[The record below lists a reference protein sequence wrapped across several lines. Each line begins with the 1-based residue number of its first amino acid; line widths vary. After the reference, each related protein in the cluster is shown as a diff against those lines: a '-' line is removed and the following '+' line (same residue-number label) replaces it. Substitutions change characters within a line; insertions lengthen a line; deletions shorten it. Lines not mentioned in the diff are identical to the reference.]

1 VLTLPQLE
9 RHLFAAADILRGKMD
24 ASEFKEYIFG
34 ALFLK
39 RSSDVF
45 EVERQKVIADQL
57 AQGRSPQDAERR
69 ADDPDYY
76 REAFFVP
83 SAGRWE
89 NIRDNLHHQVGDGLN
104 KALAALETHNPALEG
119 VLQHIDFNRRVGTT
133 TVTDKKWR
141 DLIDHFSKYRLRN
154 EDFEFPDLLGAAYEY
169 LIRDFADSAG
179 KKGGEFYT
187 PRQVVQLM
195 VRLVDPQAG
204 MSIYDPCSGSGGM
217 LIYARNHVADNG
229 GNPSDLF
236 LAGQEA
242 NGTTWSISKMNML
255 LHGIRDADLRNN
267 DTLTDPEHIRDGELM
282 RFDRVITNP
291 PFSQNY
297 DKSQLAHTERFRYGY
312 TPEGGKKADLMFLQ
326 HMLAV
331 LTADGIVATVMPHGV
346 LFRGGEEGKIRQR
359 IIEDDLLDTVIG
371 LGPNLFYGTG
381 IPAAIL
387 ILRAKGSKPPERRGK
402 VLFINADR
410 EYTEGRAQNMLRPQ
424 HEQKIVA
431 TYRDFADVDSF
442 AKVVTAAELAEN
454 DFNCNIRRYADNAPP
469 PEPHDVRAHL
479 HGGIPNVE
487 LESARTAF
495 VAYGVDLDSL
505 FSHRGN
511 GYVDLLP
518 PDHGREVIRE
528 GTAAHDRLVFER
540 LDDAWSKVESDLM
553 AVEGSGSLVGR
564 RDRVLTGLGNA
575 LSEIGPL
582 DRFES
587 TGLAAAWWNEAQ
599 FDLTT
604 LASRDASAVITGWVA
619 SAIAVLEPDSDEV
632 EKLVK
637 GINVF
642 DMRGIERIA
651 PGHRR
656 QLDEL
661 EARIAAVESEME
673 SFEAEGDDGSA
684 DEDELP
690 RSKQL
695 RAELRQRKAEA
706 KPTLDRIK
714 YLRRG
719 PGIKDGGSI
728 KARARAGLPTDELE
742 AELAELEA
750 LASDLNEA
758 VARVEQELSPYTN
771 LERERKE
778 LRKARKEVA
787 SRTAAVLRQR
797 EAGAAAPMELVLGE
811 LKASLTSLVADALA
825 QQSRSLAS
833 RHRRWIE
840 KYGTTLREL
849 EAARDE
855 AAAQLDKH
863 LQDLGYE

>member
-1 VLTLPQLE
+1 
-9 RHLFAAADILRGKMD
+9 MD

-57 AQGRSPQDAERR
+57 AQGRSQQEAERR

-83 SAGRWE
+83 PQGRWDH
-89 NIRDNLHHQVGDGLN
+89 IRDNLHHQVGDGLN

-195 VRLVDPQAG
+195 VRLVAPREG

-229 GNPSDLF
+229 GNPANLF

-267 DTLTDPEHIRDGELM
+267 DTLTDPEHVRDGELM

-297 DKSQLAHTERFRYGY
+297 DKSQLKHAERFRYGY

-331 LTADGIVATVMPHGV
+331 LKSDGVVATVMPHGV

-371 LGPNLFYGTG
+371 VGPNLFYGTG

-410 EYTEGRAQNMLRPQ
+410 EYAEGRAQNVLRPQ

-431 TYRDFADVDSF
+431 TYRDFVDVDGF
-442 AKVVTAAELAEN
+442 AKVVTTAELAEN

-469 PEPHDVRAHL
+469 PEPQDVRAHL
-479 HGGIPNVE
+479 YGGVPMAE
-487 LESARTAF
+487 LDDAAPLLAQGGVDVGTFFTDRGDGYADWNHNPRALAGPEAARSAIRHVVANQNTGAGLDKWWHEAARPSLTALPETGTLVGLRSDVVDAF
-495 VAYGVDLDSL
+495 VAHLQPEGIDRFAAAGMAATWWEQCAFDLQAAAS
-505 FSHRGN
+505 RGWRSVLEGWLTTAEASQDDKN
-511 GYVDLLP
+511 AADLAGQPAIRLLAG
-518 PDHGREVIRE
+518 DALDYRRELAAE
-528 GTAAHDRLVFER
+528 AAHLDAEIRAAETSDDEDDELGDTISPDELRTLKAER
-540 LDDAWSKVESDLM
+540 TKAKKDLR
-553 AVEGSGSLVGR
+553 AI
-564 RDRVLTGLGNA
+564 DTGLLATARSA
-575 LSEIGPL
+575 LEGMN
-582 DRFES
+582 
-587 TGLAAAWWNEAQ
+587 AAAAT
-599 FDLTT
+599 D
-604 LASRDASAVITGWVA
+604 VV
-619 SAIAVLEPDSDEV
+619 
-632 EKLVK
+632 
-637 GINVF
+637 
-642 DMRGIERIA
+642 M
-651 PGHRR
+651 
-656 QLDEL
+656 DEL
-661 EARIAAVESEME
+661 
-673 SFEAEGDDGSA
+673 
-684 DEDELP
+684 
-690 RSKQL
+690 RS
-695 RAELRQRKAEA
+695 RVQR
-706 KPTLDRIK
+706 L
-714 YLRRG
+714 
-719 PGIKDGGSI
+719 
-728 KARARAGLPTDELE
+728 
-742 AELAELEA
+742 
-750 LASDLNEA
+750 LNDNYA
-758 VARVEQELSPYTN
+758 N
-771 LERERKE
+771 LERQVI
-778 LRKARKEVA
+778 AWHDN
-787 SRTAAVLRQR
+787 
-797 EAGAAAPMELVLGE
+797 LV
-811 LKASLTSLVADALA
+811 D
-825 QQSRSLAS
+825 
-833 RHRRWIE
+833 
-840 KYGTTLREL
+840 KYGTTLREF
-849 EAARDE
+849 EGARDDAAAR
-855 AAAQLDKH
+855 LDWH
-863 LQDLGYE
+863 LQELGYG